1 MSYDTLLRSYNLSDD
16 LELEF
21 RFVIKDRILFKKL
34 IQSIKGEKIIEQ
46 SINFLTIANKTNRIC
61 KLLFVNGKKT
71 SKTFHSKTSIKYTK
85 MIDGA
90 MPFKLN
96 ISKELDIP
104 DFDVNLSLLARVKL
118 RLSIYPTE
126 LPEWRLDFTLV
137 KTVHNIKNNL
147 KSAKNA
153 LLYAIDI
160 DDFVNQAPWDHS
172 PEFEF
177 EVEHIGDK
185 TKLVKSDFEKIIQF
199 VHSSADPK
207 YKNRFMYQEKIHQ
220 IAAHVVNPKQLDD
233 FKQSKGIRA
242 LYNRVLEL
250 NRSEFYKK
258 VFPNMK
264 NFYLLDKADGVRT
277 LLQIEGSTMYA
288 LNSDLKTIP
297 LTKSY
302 PSLTLID
309 AEYIE
314 KTAQYYVFD
323 ILVFEGKNLTK
334 LPTSARV
341 QHISDAVAMG
351 EGHLVQKNIISLSD
365 DYKNEL
371 TQMLTY
377 SKTLPYH
384 TDGLIFTPKNAQYR
398 KMESWKWKPLSDMS
412 IDFLVKKSTPGL
424 LGVSPYIQ
432 KPNHTMLFLFCGINK
447 QLYDKLRI
455 VPVKGYKKIFPR
467 QTMYNYFPIQFCPS
481 DNPFAYIY
489 QHPNDSVVSVDDI
502 LNSVCEFRR
511 DGDKWIF
518 MRIRTDR
525 NIELERGNYFGN
537 GFYVAE
543 YTWLNYQNPL
553 LFNDMILSNS
563 EYMDM
568 GYFKEEKSQKHKAA
582 TAFNSF
588 VKGKLLTGFKGST
601 WLIDLAAGKG
611 QDMFR
616 VSNANINN
624 ALFIDNDAQALSE
637 LVSRKHDFQRGIKR
651 LNTRIFTKLINLN
664 DDYKKNIDAIKQI
677 GVPVGGIDVIMCNFA
692 IHYLIP
698 TPASIRN
705 LIYLIKSLLK
715 PGGHFFFTSFDGQ
728 SVFNKLIDGDW
739 NVREGEVLK
748 YSIKKKY
755 KSNTIM
761 PTGQQ
766 VDVLLPFSK
775 GEYYT
780 EYLVNYE
787 YLIKQFNING
797 FTTEKTGNF
806 NQFLKEFKDQK
817 NYKNLNAD
825 DIEFIKLYAYT
836 IFRKKQDTKTQ
847 IIDDSNKQ
855 TNNLITERK
864 KSS

>member
-1 MSYDTLLRSYNLSDD
+1 
-16 LELEF
+16 
-21 RFVIKDRILFKKL
+21 
-34 IQSIKGEKIIEQ
+34 
-46 SINFLTIANKTNRIC
+46 
-61 KLLFVNGKKT
+61 
-71 SKTFHSKTSIKYTK
+71 
-85 MIDGA
+85 
-90 MPFKLN
+90 
-96 ISKELDIP
+96 
-104 DFDVNLSLLARVKL
+104 
-118 RLSIYPTE
+118 
-126 LPEWRLDFTLV
+126 
-137 KTVHNIKNNL
+137 
-147 KSAKNA
+147 
-153 LLYAIDI
+153 
-160 DDFVNQAPWDHS
+160 
-172 PEFEF
+172 
-177 EVEHIGDK
+177 
-185 TKLVKSDFEKIIQF
+185 
-199 VHSSADPK
+199 
-207 YKNRFMYQEKIHQ
+207 
-220 IAAHVVNPKQLDD
+220 
-233 FKQSKGIRA
+233 
-242 LYNRVLEL
+242 
-250 NRSEFYKK
+250 
-258 VFPNMK
+258 
-264 NFYLLDKADGVRT
+264 
-277 LLQIEGSTMYA
+277 
-288 LNSDLKTIP
+288 
-297 LTKSY
+297 
-302 PSLTLID
+302 
-309 AEYIE
+309 
-314 KTAQYYVFD
+314 
-323 ILVFEGKNLTK
+323 
-334 LPTSARV
+334 
-341 QHISDAVAMG
+341 
-351 EGHLVQKNIISLSD
+351 
-365 DYKNEL
+365 
-371 TQMLTY
+371 
-377 SKTLPYH
+377 
-384 TDGLIFTPKNAQYR
+384 
-398 KMESWKWKPLSDMS
+398 
-412 IDFLVKKSTPGL
+412 
-424 LGVSPYIQ
+424 
-432 KPNHTMLFLFCGINK
+432 MLFLFCGINK

-467 QTMYNYFPIQFCPS
+467 QMMYNYFPIQFCPS

-588 VKGKLLTGFKGST
+588 VKGTLLNGFKGST
-601 WLIDLAAGKG
+601 WLIDLAAGRG

-651 LNTRIFTKLINLN
+651 LNTRIFTKLINLK

-677 GVPVGGIDVIMCNFA
+677 GVPIGGVDVIMCNFA

-739 NVREGEVLK
+739 NAREGEVLQ

-766 VDVLLPFSK
+766 VDVLLPFSR

-806 NQFLKEFKDQK
+806 KQFLKEFKDQK
-817 NYKNLNAD
+817 NYKNLNAN
-825 DIEFIKLYAYT
+825 DIEFIKLYAYA

-847 IIDDSNKQ
+847 IIHDSNKQ